1 MRTYCLRISFPALAF
16 LAALFIFY
24 SCKDELSPSPTNA
37 YDNANFWT
45 NKTNATIAL
54 TGVYRGNISTVQTND
69 MNDFWSYS
77 GLAFMDLATDNAYDR
92 RGNNTGSSA
101 ILDLTNGTLL
111 PTNTVIAA
119 LWKGAYI
126 RITLA
131 NNFLEHIDAVPDT
144 TQKSR
149 MQAEV
154 RFLRATSYFYLS
166 QHFGA
171 VPLVTKV
178 LNSEEA
184 NQVSKETQANVE
196 AYVTTELTAAAS
208 KLPRTKDLK
217 ANEAGRATRQAALAF
232 LGRLQLAQK
241 KYTEAIKTYQQI
253 IDYGDNAIASDYK
266 TLFNPVNIGSTEN
279 IFTINYIGGQFPNFL
294 PQHTYPSV
302 VGGWSFFCPLESLA
316 SCYDFNDGS
325 AFSYSSPLWNP
336 LNVAQNRD
344 PRFAA
349 SFTWPN
355 STFSGKKIVCSPDST
370 KSVDQLTNGA
380 KQATRTGYGL
390 RKFFDETFAGSL
402 ITGYGG
408 GYPVIRYAEV
418 LLSYLEAQLEAGQ
431 PISQDLLNKTINKIR
446 GRASVNMPLIT
457 ETNPELLRPI
467 LRKERRIELAF
478 EGIRWWDIKRWG
490 IGGQALVG
498 DFWGASFPGSKT
510 TLNKPTGYTAD
521 PYSRWWVC
529 KKAFRAGT
537 DDKWPIPQTEQNI
550 NPNLR

>member
-37 YDNANFWT
+37 YDNATFWT
-45 NKTNATIAL
+45 NKTNAAIAL
-54 TGVYRGNISTVQTND
+54 TGVYRGNISTSQSND

-77 GLAFMDLATDNAYDR
+77 GLAFMDLSTDNAYDR

-101 ILDLTNGTLL
+101 ILDLTNGQLL

-126 RITLA
+126 RISLA

-149 MQAEV
+149 MKAEAQ
-154 RFLRATSYFYLS
+154 FLRATTYFYLS

-184 NQVSKETQANVE
+184 NLVTKETQANVE
-196 AYVTTELTAAAS
+196 AYVTTELIAAAS

-217 ANEAGRATRQAALAF
+217 ASEAGRATRQAALAF

-241 KYTEAIKTYQQI
+241 KYIEAIKTYQQI

-266 TLFNPVNIGSTEN
+266 TLFNPINIGSTEN

-294 PQHTYPSV
+294 PQHTYPAV

-325 AFSYSSPLWNP
+325 AFSYTSSLWNP
-336 LNVAQNRD
+336 ANMAANRD

-349 SFTWPN
+349 TFIWPN
-355 STFSGKKIVCSPDST
+355 STFSGKKFVSSPDST
-370 KSVDQLTNGA
+370 KSVDQLTNGS
-380 KQATRTGYGL
+380 KQATRTGYEI
-390 RKFFDETFAGSL
+390 RKFFDETFSGSL

-510 TLNKPTGYTAD
+510 TLNKPAAYTAD
-521 PYSRWWVC
+521 QNSRWWVC

>member
-37 YDNANFWT
+37 YDNATFWT

-54 TGVYRGNISTVQTND
+54 TGVYRGNISTSQSND

-77 GLAFMDLATDNAYDR
+77 GLSFMDLATDNAYDR

-101 ILDLTNGTLL
+101 ILDLTNGQLL

-126 RITLA
+126 RISLA

-149 MQAEV
+149 MKAEA
-154 RFLRATSYFYLS
+154 RFLRATTYFYLS

-171 VPLVTKV
+171 VPLITKV

-302 VGGWSFFCPLESLA
+302 VGGWSFLCPLESLA
-316 SCYDFNDGS
+316 SCYDFKDGS
-325 AFSYSSPLWNP
+325 TFSYTSPLWNP
-336 LNVAQNRD
+336 ANMAENRD

-349 SFTWPN
+349 TFIWPN
-355 STFSGKKIVCSPDST
+355 STFSGKKFVSSPDSV

-380 KQATRTGYGL
+380 KQATRTGYEL
-390 RKFFDETFAGSL
+390 RKYFDETFSGSL

-490 IGGQALVG
+490 IGGQALAG

-510 TLNKPTGYTAD
+510 TLNKPTGYTPD

-529 KKAFRAGT
+529 KKAFRPGT

>member
-37 YDNANFWT
+37 YDNATFWT

-54 TGVYRGNISTVQTND
+54 TGVYRGNISTSQSND

-77 GLAFMDLATDNAYDR
+77 GLSFMDLATDNAYDR

-101 ILDLTNGTLL
+101 ILDLTNGQLL

-126 RITLA
+126 RISLA

-149 MQAEV
+149 MKAEA
-154 RFLRATSYFYLS
+154 RFLRATTYFYLS

-171 VPLVTKV
+171 VPLITKV

-302 VGGWSFFCPLESLA
+302 VGGWSFLCPLESLA

-325 AFSYSSPLWNP
+325 TFSYTSPLWNP
-336 LNVAQNRD
+336 TNMAENRD

-349 SFTWPN
+349 TFIWPN
-355 STFSGKKIVCSPDST
+355 STFSGKKFVSSPDSV

-380 KQATRTGYGL
+380 KQATRTGYEL
-390 RKFFDETFAGSL
+390 RKYFDETFSGSL

-457 ETNPELLRPI
+457 ETSPELLRPI

-510 TLNKPTGYTAD
+510 TLNKPTGYIAD

-529 KKAFRAGT
+529 KKAFRPGT

>member
-37 YDNANFWT
+37 YDNATFWT

-54 TGVYRGNISTVQTND
+54 TGIYRGNITTVQSND

-149 MQAEV
+149 MKAEA

-196 AYVTTELTAAAS
+196 AYVTTELIAAAS
-208 KLPRTKDLK
+208 KLPRTKDIK

-266 TLFNPVNIGSTEN
+266 TLFNQVNIGSTEN

-294 PQHTYPSV
+294 PQHTYPAI

-316 SCYDFNDGS
+316 SCYDFSDGS

-336 LNVAQNRD
+336 LNMAQNRD

-355 STFSGKKIVCSPDST
+355 STFSGKKFVCSPDST

-390 RKFFDETFAGSL
+390 RKYFDETFAGSL

-457 ETNPELLRPI
+457 ETNPVLLRPI

-478 EGIRWWDIKRWG
+478 EGIRLWDIKRWG

-510 TLNKPTGYTAD
+510 TLNIPAAYTAD
-521 PYSRWWVC
+521 QYSRWWVC

>member
-37 YDNANFWT
+37 YDNATFWT

-54 TGVYRGNISTVQTND
+54 TGVYRGNISTSQSND

-101 ILDLTNGTLL
+101 ILDLTNGQLL

-126 RITLA
+126 RISLA

-149 MQAEV
+149 MKAEA
-154 RFLRATSYFYLS
+154 RFLRATTYFYLS

-184 NQVSKETQANVE
+184 NQVTKETQANVE
-196 AYVTTELTAAAS
+196 AYVATELTAAAS
-208 KLPRTKDLK
+208 KLPRTRDLK
-217 ANEAGRATRQAALAF
+217 AGEAGRATRQAALAF

-294 PQHTYPSV
+294 PQHTYPSI

-336 LNVAQNRD
+336 VNIGQNRD
-344 PRFAA
+344 PRFSA
-349 SFTWPN
+349 SFIWPN
-355 STFSGKKIVCSPDST
+355 STFSGKKYVSSPDST

-390 RKFFDETFAGSL
+390 RKYFDETFSGSL

-446 GRASVNMPLIT
+446 GRASVNMPPIT

-510 TLNKPTGYTAD
+510 TLNKPTGYTVD
-521 PYSRWWVC
+521 TNSRWWVC
-529 KKAFRAGT
+529 KKAFRPGT

>member
-37 YDNANFWT
+37 YDNATFWT

-54 TGVYRGNISTVQTND
+54 TGVYRGNISTSQSND

-101 ILDLTNGTLL
+101 ILDLTNGQLL

-126 RITLA
+126 RISLA

-149 MQAEV
+149 MKAEAQ
-154 RFLRATSYFYLS
+154 FLRATTYFYLS

-184 NQVSKETQANVE
+184 NQVTKETQANVE
-196 AYVTTELTAAAS
+196 AFVTTELTAAAS
-208 KLPRTKDLK
+208 KLPRTRDLK

-232 LGRLQLAQK
+232 LGRLQMAQK

-253 IDYGDNAIASDYK
+253 IDYGDNTIASDYK
-266 TLFNPVNIGSTEN
+266 TLFNPINLGSTEN

-294 PQHTYPSV
+294 PQHTYPSI

-336 LNVAQNRD
+336 VNIGQNRD
-344 PRFAA
+344 PRFSA
-349 SFTWPN
+349 SFIWPN
-355 STFSGKKIVCSPDST
+355 STFSGKKYVSSPDST

-390 RKFFDETFAGSL
+390 RKYFDETFSGSL

-457 ETNPELLRPI
+457 ETNAELLRPI

-490 IGGQALVG
+490 IGAQTLVG
-498 DFWGASFPGSKT
+498 DFWGASFSGSKT
-510 TLNKPTGYTAD
+510 TLNKPTGYAAD
-521 PYSRWWVC
+521 PNSRWWVC
-529 KKAFRAGT
+529 KKAFRSGV